1 MRSRQP
7 LRALISGATVAGPLT
22 LISGLF
28 LTLGE
33 RGLPLAAITL
43 IVLSLATACVMTQY
57 VHAVDAIL
65 MTTLLA
71 GVGVF
76 LIGVIVLGLEAL
88 FGRYE
93 FGGWMFAAIVG
104 GAIAGIF
111 VRAGLRRKHK
121 RD

>member
-1 MRSRQP
+1 MRNRQP
-7 LRALISGATVAGPLT
+7 LRALIAGATVAAPLT

-43 IVLSLATACVMTQY
+43 ILLALATACLMTQY

-65 MTTLLA
+65 MTALLA

-76 LIGVIVLGLEAL
+76 LIGILVLGLEAL
-88 FGRYE
+88 LARYE

-111 VRAGLRRKHK
+111 VRAGLRRKSK
-121 RD
+121 